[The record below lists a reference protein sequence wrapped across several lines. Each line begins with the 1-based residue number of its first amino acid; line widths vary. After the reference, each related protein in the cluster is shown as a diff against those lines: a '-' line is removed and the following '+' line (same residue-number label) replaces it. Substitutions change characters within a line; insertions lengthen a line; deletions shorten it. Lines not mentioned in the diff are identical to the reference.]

1 MPESLEE
8 HLKDLRR
15 QIELALRKY
24 LSLGSDCPERLQ
36 AAMSYS
42 VEAGGKRL
50 RPVLVLMACEAC
62 GGTIEQALPAAVAVE
77 LIHTYSLIHDDLPAM
92 DNDDFRRGRPTNH
105 KQFDEATAILAGDGL
120 LTLAFEI
127 VAKHVQPAAVAAAC
141 VADLAAAAGP
151 EGMVAGQMADLLAE
165 NAGFR
170 GIGFQPVIS
179 SGESD
184 GSSGGSDRLEAY
196 PTSSSESDR
205 LEAYPTSSSESD
217 RLEAYPT
224 AIRDSLSV
232 EELEA
237 IHLRKTGRLLRS
249 PLTMGARI
257 AGADEITLD
266 RLDQFG
272 KCVGLAFQITDDL
285 LDMTGD
291 ATKMGKAVRK
301 DAALGK
307 LTYPGLLGLDE
318 SRRRAERLIETAC
331 CSIAPLGDRGQRLDA
346 LARFVLERDH

>member
-15 QIELALRKY
+15 QIEDALRKY

-120 LTLAFEI
+120 LTLAFQI
-127 VAKHVQPAAVAAAC
+127 VAKHVQPASVAAAC

-165 NAGFR
+165 NAG
-170 GIGFQPVIS
+170 IS
-179 SGESD
+179 
-184 GSSGGSDRLEAY
+184 
-196 PTSSSESDR
+196 
-205 LEAYPTSSSESD
+205 
-217 RLEAYPT
+217 
-224 AIRDSLSV
+224 SV

-257 AGADEITLD
+257 AGADETTLD

-331 CSIAPLGDRGQRLDA
+331 RSIADLGDRGQRLDA